1 MKAFINARR
10 LISSVAKKTAIRKT
24 KAGKAKANAKKAIS
38 AAVHLRRDAF
48 GVTRSVTALCDAELI
63 GSVLKSGSVGGCVI
77 DLQKYKAFYSG
88 ELVDESRA
96 AEIASQAYN
105 LNVVGEKAL
114 AAARRA
120 FEIRNVK
127 RIAGVPHAQVYRV

>member
-1 MKAFINARR
+1 M
-10 LISSVAKKTAIRKT
+10 AKKTAIRKKKT
-24 KAGKAKANAKKAIS
+24 GKVKNGKANKAIS

-63 GSVLKSGSVGGCVI
+63 GSVLKSGGGNGCVI
-77 DLQKYKAFYSG
+77 DLQKYKAFYAG
-88 ELVDESRA
+88 ELVDETRA